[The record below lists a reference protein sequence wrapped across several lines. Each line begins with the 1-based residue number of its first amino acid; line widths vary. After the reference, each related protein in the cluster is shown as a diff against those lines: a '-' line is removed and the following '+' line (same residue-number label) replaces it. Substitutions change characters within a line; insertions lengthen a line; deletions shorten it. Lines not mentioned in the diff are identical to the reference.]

1 MLTGKEKVP
10 VIRWVQP
17 MELEEQE
24 QKEKLEKVMA
34 SLFLLVFESD
44 PYLLEVTKVL
54 EMAQV
59 NLLETLLVL
68 LEKKFWSERL

>member
-44 PYLLEVTKVL
+44 P
-54 EMAQV
+54 
-59 NLLETLLVL
+59 
-68 LEKKFWSERL
+68 